1 MNAVNQ
7 SKLLLKPKP
16 AKLSRLQQEARIGL
30 LFLSQRFFMQD
41 MIVTQIEK

>member
-1 MNAVNQ
+1 VPV
-7 SKLLLKPKP
+7 LV
-16 AKLSRLQQEARIGL
+16 

>member
-1 MNAVNQ
+1 VVMIV
-7 SKLLLKPKP
+7 P
-16 AKLSRLQQEARIGL
+16 IIV